1 MVSPTETIFHHR
13 SPGFP
18 YQPVGELSRWRR
30 LKTRLDRWL
39 RISSSRREF
48 TAPFNSHVQR
58 YTRRLPSRRSE
69 HGNWL
74 DVYQPSFTP
83 SSSKANREADR
94 WLFDPRT
101 CLPLSRCIFA
111 LSFFFF
117 FLSFARMITLRDMG
131 GKGVFLNLES
141 VICSVW
147 NRWSIDFLFLL
158 LLSEWLYLNFKSW
171 KWRVGKNFS
180 SILLLLFFFS
190 IYETDK
196 EFLNFKKS
204 LLLQRMWKI
213 CRRFLFFYCW

>member
-1 MVSPTETIFHHR
+1 M
-13 SPGFP
+13 
-18 YQPVGELSRWRR
+18 YND
-30 LKTRLDRWL
+30 TRVDC
-39 RISSSRREF
+39 
-48 TAPFNSHVQR
+48 
-58 YTRRLPSRRSE
+58 LP
-69 HGNWL
+69 
-74 DVYQPSFTP
+74 
-83 SSSKANREADR
+83 ADR
-94 WLFDPRT
+94 NTVIGSTFIN
-101 CLPLSRCIFA
+101 PLSRRVHRKRIERRTGDCSIRVLVCLWVVVYL
-111 LSFFFF
+111 LSLFFFF

-131 GKGVFLNLES
+131 GEGVFLNLKS

-147 NRWSIDFLFLL
+147 NRWSIDFLFFL

-213 CRRFLFFYCW
+213 CRRFLFFIVGKSDNIYERWRFFFEF